1 MYHKNLKRS
10 IKIRKSHLPYNINA
24 IYNMYKVLIKYAYL
38 YILYPT
44 SPPYRFFL
52 NPDSQEENDG
62 VVGARGRK
70 KRLMFPPFLSDKRGK
85 TKIRVASPCKRG
97 QGQGRRGP
105 GFPSV
110 GSSQRSSAR
119 GASAGSRGGER
130 SASKLLIGGRG
141 GEGGALRARTRI
153 SWTGF
158 PPDFSCF
165 TISAPEGH

>member
-1 MYHKNLKRS
+1 MH
-10 IKIRKSHLPYNINA
+10 
-24 IYNMYKVLIKYAYL
+24 IYIFCTQKVLHIV
-38 YILYPT
+38 
-44 SPPYRFFL
+44 FFL

-105 GFPSV
+105 GFPSL

-119 GASAGSRGGER
+119 GSSAGSRGWKR
-130 SASKLLIGGRG
+130 SASNIFTGARQ
-141 GEGGALRARTRI
+141 GERRTLRIRTRI

-165 TISAPEGH
+165 TISAPEGHGSTIFSSARKGSLSSRW